1 MKYKLDFSKKAE
13 KQLEK
18 LDRYAQ
24 EQISAYIK
32 RYFIDNQIDPRSHG
46 KPLTGKFKSSWRYE
60 IGKYRLICDIKDN
73 ICKVLVVKVGH
84 RREVYR

>member
-18 LDRYAQ
+18 LDIYHQRL
-24 EQISAYIK
+24 ISNWLELNI
-32 RYFIDNQIDPRSHG
+32 RDTENPRNHG
-46 KPLTGKFKSSWRYE
+46 KPLTESLSGFWCYRVGNYRIVCE
-60 IGKYRLICDIKDN
+60 IRDSE
-73 ICKVLVVKVGH
+73 LVVIAINIGH